1 MAKKKI
7 KKSFEPKITTYLC
20 NWSGFTETDVLS
32 AGAIQGSPSIKVKRV
47 VCSGTIEP
55 ALILETLNQGSD
67 GVLICGCHLKQ
78 CHYINGN
85 EKAEERVAKSKK
97 LLKLLQINPD
107 RVCLDWVSPEEKL
120 KFINL
125 IKDFTEKIVSLGP
138 YNNGN

>member
-7 KKSFEPKITTYLC
+7 KNLFEPKIMTYLC
-20 NWSGFTETDVLS
+20 NWSGFTEADVLT
-32 AGAIQGSPSIKVKRV
+32 ARAIQGSPSIKVKRV
-47 VCSGTIEP
+47 VCSGAIEP
-55 ALILETLNQGSD
+55 ALILETLNKGHD

-107 RVCLDWVSPEEKL
+107 RICFDWVSPEEKS
-120 KFINL
+120 KFMSL

-138 YNNGN
+138 YNGN